1 MINTSLLD
9 KIKNSKNIY
18 IFFSI
23 LCIAY
28 FNYVLII
35 KVPSPYYLITIA
47 FATVFTLLVFKN
59 IKYGI
64 IGFIIVSIFP
74 AIQSKQM
81 FGLTGLN
88 AMNII
93 FLAVVLRYFLD
104 FLTKKLNYKEEKLP
118 ILKYMGLIFILQFI
132 FWIRLIHT
140 KGPYFEYYF
149 TSPKDAL
156 NMQFLK
162 PLEYY
167 VILYIM
173 YKTTKD
179 KKDVKI
185 YFYFLY
191 VATLIGM
198 IYLFLQYVIFKID
211 PYSIEMWR
219 NTFAGHKNVFG
230 IIAAIMCLI
239 SISFYLHENDYKM
252 RLLVICGGFIS
263 SVVLIYSLSRN
274 AWASF
279 LIAFLYF
286 LYKEKKMKAFLI
298 SFFIFLLVILTPLSD
313 MVLKRATRGFES
325 GDLNVITAG
334 RLKSQWT
341 DQWRGIKKNPIFGG
355 GGVAL
360 RSHNGYLSIWNKV
373 GIFGLIISFIIFYKM
388 FKLFLF
394 IFNQRSFKGTIKAF
408 SSVGLS
414 CIVFVLFT
422 NITGNLQI
430 VIAGYKI
437 QSVFLIMFIYIS
449 SFKLL
454 MFEKEKYDNI

>member
-1 MINTSLLD
+1 MINTGLLD

-28 FNYVLII
+28 FNSMLII
-35 KVPSPYYLITIA
+35 NAPSPYYLITIA
-47 FATVFTLLVFKN
+47 FATVFSLLVFKN

-74 AIQSKQM
+74 TIQSRQM

-93 FLAVVLRYFLD
+93 FLAVVLSYFLH
-104 FLTKKLNYKEEKLP
+104 FLTKKFNYKEEKLP
-118 ILKYMGLIFILQFI
+118 ILKYIVLIFILQFI
-132 FWIRLIHT
+132 FWIRLIYT
-140 KGPYFEYYF
+140 KGPYFEYYY
-149 TSPKDAL
+149 TSPMDAL
-156 NMQFLK
+156 NSHFLK

-167 VILYIM
+167 FILYIL
-173 YKTTKD
+173 YKTIKD
-179 KKDVKI
+179 KKDIKS
-185 YFYFLY
+185 YFCFLY
-191 VATLIGM
+191 FAALIGM
-198 IYLFLQYVIFKID
+198 IYLFVQYVILKID
-211 PYSIEMWR
+211 PYSMEMWK

-252 RLLVICGGFIS
+252 RLLIICGGFIS
-263 SVVLIYSLSRN
+263 SVTLIYSLSRN

-279 LIAFLYF
+279 LLAFLYF

-298 SFFIFLLVILTPLSD
+298 PFFIFLLVILTPLSD
-313 MVLKRATRGFES
+313 IVLKRATKGFKS

-334 RLKSQWT
+334 RVENHWT

-355 GGVAL
+355 GDIAL
-360 RSHNGYLSIWNKV
+360 RRHSGYLTTWNTV

-394 IFNQRSFKGTIKAF
+394 IVNQRSFKGTIKAF
-408 SSVGLS
+408 SLAGLS
-414 CIVFVLFT
+414 CIVLVIFV
-422 NITGNLQI
+422 NIGGELHL
-430 VIAGYKI
+430 VMDGFKA
-437 QSVFLIMFIYIS
+437 QSIFLIMFIYIS
-449 SFKLL
+449 VFKLL

>member
-1 MINTSLLD
+1 MINTGLLD

-28 FNYVLII
+28 FNSMLII
-35 KVPSPYYLITIA
+35 KAPSPYYLITIA
-47 FATVFTLLVFKN
+47 FATVFSVLVFKN

-74 AIQSKQM
+74 NIQSKQM

-93 FLAVVLRYFLD
+93 FLAVVLSYFLH
-104 FLTKKLNYKEEKLP
+104 FLTKKFNYKEEKLP

-132 FWIRLIHT
+132 FLIRLIHT
-140 KGPYFEYYF
+140 KGPYFDYYF
-149 TSPKDAL
+149 TSPMDAL
-156 NMQFLK
+156 NSQFLK

-167 VILYIM
+167 IILYIL
-173 YKTTKD
+173 YKTIKN

-191 VATLIGM
+191 FATLIGM
-198 IYLFLQYVIFKID
+198 IHLFLQYVIFKID
-211 PYSIEMWR
+211 PYSMEMWK
-219 NTFAGHKNVFG
+219 NAFAGHKNVFG

-239 SISFYLHENDYKM
+239 SFSFYLHIKDYKT
-252 RLLVICGGFIS
+252 RLLFIFGGFVS
-263 SVVLIYSLSRN
+263 SVVLVYSLSRN

-279 LIAFLYF
+279 LIASLY
-286 LYKEKKMKAFLI
+286 LVYKEKKMKAFLI
-298 SFFIFLLVILTPLSD
+298 PFFIFLLVILTPLSD
-313 MVLKRATRGFES
+313 MVLKRATRGVES

-334 RLKSQWT
+334 RLESQWT

-360 RSHNGYLSIWNKV
+360 RSHNGYLTIWNKV

-414 CIVFVLFT
+414 CIVFVLFA
-422 NITGNLQI
+422 NIAGTLHI
-430 VIAGYKI
+430 VISGYKV